1 MAYDLCVAHR
11 VLLYVDYLARCLS
24 LWICLILLLS
34 YRGRGL
40 YLNRLRDWPLIRH
53 LHISVILAMLPPLSV
68 SMSRLLIIFILNLRM
83 LVLSSRVTL
92 KLLIM
97 QPLWV
102 LRLGEI
108 DLFHSGSKYHAIVL
122 LNTPVIK
129 LLSRWCHLLFLI
141 LKIFT

>member
-11 VLLYVDYLARCLS
+11 VLLYVDYLARRLS

-34 YRGRGL
+34 NWHRG
-40 YLNRLRDWPLIRH
+40 LNRLRDWSLTRH
-53 LHISVILAMLPPLSV
+53 LHIPVILGMLPPLGV
-68 SMSRLLIIFILNLRM
+68 SMSRFLIILILMLRI
-83 LVLSSRVTL
+83 LVLSCGMSL

-108 DLFHSGSKYHAIVL
+108 DLFHGGSKYHAFLL
-122 LNTPVIK
+122 LNTPVIN
-129 LLSRWCHLLFLI
+129 LLSRRCHLL
-141 LKIFT
+141 

>member
-1 MAYDLCVAHR
+1 
-11 VLLYVDYLARCLS
+11 LS

-34 YRGRGL
+34 NRRRGL
-40 YLNRLRDWPLIRH
+40 NLYRMRDWPLTRN
-53 LHISVILAMLPPLSV
+53 LHIPVILGMLPPLGV
-68 SMSRLLIIFILNLRM
+68 SMSRFLIILILMLRI
-83 LVLSSRVTL
+83 LVVSSGVTL

-97 QPLWV
+97 QPIWV

-108 DLFHSGSKYHAIVL
+108 DLFHGGSKYHAIVL

-129 LLSRWCHLLFLI
+129 LLGRRCHLLLLI